1 MLLVHVVVVLR
12 SPHNVYYTEIKKKKK
27 KKKYL
32 TVLSPYSSALG
43 NNGIFFH
50 QDSVPNDPVKAGAIK
65 KHLFLSGSRRIRST
79 SNPVERSLICAICVK

>member
-1 MLLVHVVVVLR
+1 MLIIQK
-12 SPHNVYYTEIKKKKK
+12 YKKKKK
-27 KKKYL
+27 KKKKKNDRFVAIL
-32 TVLSPYSSALG
+32 ASALG

-65 KHLFLSGSRRIRST
+65 TPVSSGSRRIRSN